1 LAKRS
6 ISLFPARPGWPAGHQ
21 KKEAGQ
27 SARPLVCVL
36 FLVKPTKLLHC
47 PDSDNDGFC
56 DNRELA
62 EGTDPNG
69 PENFPAPPFP
79 EDAARYVYFGG
90 FDANFLDAHN
100 TAWIFRAPVETVPTV
115 AP

>member
-1 LAKRS
+1 M
-6 ISLFPARPGWPAGHQ
+6 
-21 KKEAGQ
+21 
-27 SARPLVCVL
+27 CVL

-100 TAWIFRAPVETVPTV
+100 TAWIFRYYGVSKKYVSVSINKLTLFMQSPSISLHAATLGLFMRNDLY
-115 AP
+115 